1 MVARR
6 IDVLLATYRPD
17 ASMLKALL
25 DSVCVQEDVSVNLI
39 RREDETE
46 EGARANFTA
55 LLTQSHAG
63 YVAFADQDDVWCTD
77 KLVKCLAKLE
87 TLESRY
93 GRETPLLVFCDGR
106 VTDCELNPYS
116 GTTVSRQGVDVSAG
130 LAINR
135 LLMQNF
141 IAGNA
146 MLFNAAL
153 REKAGPVP
161 SGALMHDSWLA
172 LVAAAFGHI
181 GFVDEP
187 LYFYRQHGANALGAT
202 TGDARHAVQRACEG
216 VGAFRA
222 RLQANVLQARA
233 FVERFGSAAPACAW
247 ALAHLPEMS
256 FLGRRRAILQ
266 NRLFKQGLLRNLAL
280 LAFA

>member
-1 MVARR
+1 MKESVD
-6 IDVLLATYRPD
+6 ILLGTYRPD
-17 ASMLKALL
+17 PAFFEVQM
-25 DSVCVQEDVSVNLI
+25 DSLRAQVGVDAQVLQ
-39 RREDETE
+39 REDERG
-46 EGARANFTA
+46 EGAAANFSMLLGQSTA
-55 LLTQSHAG
+55 D
-63 YVAFADQDDVWCTD
+63 YIAFADQDDMW
-77 KLVKCLAKLE
+77 KEEKLAKSMACMRE
-87 TLESRY
+87 MERQY
-93 GRETPLLVFCDGR
+93 GVHTPLLVFVDGL
-106 VTDCELNPYS
+106 VTDVALKPCPQ
-116 GTTVSRQGVDVSAG
+116 TIISRQRVDVVKGIAF
-130 LAINR
+130 NR

-202 TGDARHAVQRACEG
+202 TGDARHVARRAREG
-216 VGAFRA
+216 VGAFRT

-233 FVERFGSAAPACAW
+233 FVDRFGSAAPACAW
-247 ALAHLPEMS
+247 ALAHLPEIS